1 MSTLKLKIIL
11 VVGITAGILLTAFST
26 GEEVE
31 RPKPV
36 FVGAKKCKVCHLAVF
51 ESWAVTQH
59 KKALSSLEGENAQD
73 PNCLECH
80 TTGFGAGG
88 YAIDTGIVDLGGIQ
102 CEACHGAGSLY
113 SLSSIMKD
121 PKLSSEAGLVAPD
134 SLSCSRCHN
143 AKSPTFKGFSYEA
156 GLLTGT
162 HSRKRD

>member
-1 MSTLKLKIIL
+1 MSAMKLKIIFL
-11 VVGITAGILLTAFST
+11 AGISAGILLTAFST

-31 RPKPV
+31 PPKPAY
-36 FVGAKKCKVCHLAVF
+36 VGATKCKVCHLEIF
-51 ESWAVTQH
+51 DSWAETLH
-59 KKALSSLEGENAQD
+59 RKALSSLQGEEAGD
-73 PNCLECH
+73 PRCLQCH

-88 YAIDTGIVDLGGIQ
+88 YGAGADIVDLGGVQ

-113 SLSSIMKD
+113 SLSSIMTK
-121 PKLSSEAGLVAPD
+121 PELSSQAGLVTPD

-143 AKSPTFKGFSYEA
+143 AKSPTFKDFAYTA